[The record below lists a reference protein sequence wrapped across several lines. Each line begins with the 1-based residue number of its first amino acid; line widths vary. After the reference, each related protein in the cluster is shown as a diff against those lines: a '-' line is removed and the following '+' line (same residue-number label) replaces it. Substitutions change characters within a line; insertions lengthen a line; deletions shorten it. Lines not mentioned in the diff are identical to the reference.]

1 MRINKN
7 KILLGSAILIASV
20 VSGNNAFASVFEGTG
35 GSADTDGCK
44 AGAFSANYP
53 TNQYVCQVGGSGIY
67 SAPAWAHYSFT
78 DEFLTRVRDA
88 ANGAEDKELDQVFDA
103 FILAPATKPTG
114 YTQYPMNDKDKLRTC
129 IEKGAEGFY
138 RLGTLE
144 AKRGV
149 HYGDDINQESGYDL
163 NNTSL
168 GGYVLFTSLKPGE
181 GNKQGNEQ
189 PVRYGID
196 GMISI
201 DGYDDESTNYAFEH
215 TLEESSNKN
224 DITWKTKMGK
234 YYSEEDSWGQY
245 IYWQTVGSG
254 TLIAKAEGKSAF
266 TSPWP
271 TDNKAYQAY
280 KSAGG
285 TGDADYFYHNVNSFC
300 AMPEKI
306 SADFKGT
313 VSLKY
318 GSTTSSSASGPTVD
332 VGVET
337 NTIKVQR
344 NYEVK
349 NVSGNDIPPYL
360 NAGKGTE
367 SWTVIKSPDSSRQGK
382 TYGASNDYVNWH
394 VWTAPIE
401 SSSKNSSTFQ
411 IRPGET
417 VEYCMTVSY
426 SKSAVRESGK
436 TTYSDNKNTHE
447 ACMTFKRPILLSN
460 IHGSVQG
467 KVSSVKNGTPTTVKD
482 HLFSDKVSTEVI
494 VHVST
499 ADAQVEMGEY
509 ACRTTSGEPGIPNYL
524 ADFNA
529 QFSNDFNIDTQNG
542 YSSINHTSLSING
555 GEATGLRLKIDKNA
569 GVCGTDSQWQKQG
582 NVKTYNVTG
591 LKPGQM
597 SDPIKETYTWRRQ
610 FDNQSLPTEE
620 TGTDSAE
627 LVVRVVRDGYDCG
640 SGFGENNKYRQFG
653 EGVGA
658 NMAYI
663 RTWIGNKY
671 GYLSGRGTTSNFP
684 GGDGVSETQHYIA
697 PGTNFSFTYGVCAG
711 GAFTAKYSQD
721 IANGDQLAKDNTQF
735 IWTADP
741 AQHSNRVSHN
751 NLTSY
756 MFAFSAK
763 DFQYNRASIDSRTR
777 VYSYDHQSIDFGN
790 NMANSFLKEP
800 ASGSGRG
807 FNAGIQNNKKWYAAG
822 ADDSYISSPG
832 SSIRI
837 NNHTGAMAASGEAN
851 SSSIYA
857 MGNTAMAGFTT
868 QDTKAKRDDQWV
880 VGLDSDVGTTISQSI
895 AWKTLTFYDSQAED
909 IGGMKKA
916 TAKVSIPYN
925 YYMIPALSTY
935 LEERN
940 YVGSRLNVSVKTN
953 VKPRTNDAIE
963 GGTDKT
969 YATETKPTRV
979 ALSWFTVPNS
989 VSPDDIKS
997 NLSHSF
1003 VLAKDNG
1010 YSFNPCMAA
1019 SNNAYGNGSNC
1030 KTFETE
1036 DKIVAKGDE
1045 TLNIGSSDGKFTIPN
1060 MPIGTKLCFVV
1071 SAYPFDSHGYV
1082 NYDSNGKIKRKYGN
1096 EPDMD
1101 ILGENAVNLQE
1112 HALTQHTNGDD
1123 RWYVS
1128 APSCTTIGKKPS
1140 LSVEGGAA
1148 FVKGSVKTS
1157 TMTITGSS
1165 SKNRFGSWAESMLV
1179 SGGQIKNFATG
1190 AAAAYGY
1197 KTPTHQISVNAA
1209 QGGAGASIKNA
1220 NYSSAGE
1227 TRLLNTQTLKN
1238 VGNPGYVDAQTT
1250 DRIASY
1256 IQQLTYNLKMRFKD
1270 TENKSSGSSNITF
1283 KGCSYQDGAYKPIN
1297 NDGTY
1302 RCREKDG
1309 LAYVNLKRGTY
1320 NKEIDSISFEWPDY
1334 TSNHS
1339 NRTLVIDAGD
1349 SSLYIN
1355 KDINVYQGSVSYL
1368 SEIPHVIIF
1377 AKNVFIGPQV
1387 TRLDAW
1393 IFAEKKINTC
1403 AANSS
1408 NGNYGGGQD
1417 YDWAGLIKVNPND
1430 GDSST
1435 SAKTCSN
1442 QLVVNG
1448 LVSASEFK
1456 LNRTYGAGTGENIDE
1471 LMRADNFV
1479 KRAEIFNLTPLDYYW
1494 AYNESVLEGT
1504 LTTSFEHELPTRL

>member
-1 MRINKN
+1 MLSKKKVAFGIAA
-7 KILLGSAILIASV
+7 LLTVSMASSTNVMASV
-20 VSGNNAFASVFEGTG
+20 TVGTGGVGTG
-35 GSADTDGCK
+35 GSCK
-44 AGAFSANYP
+44 AGSFATNYP
-53 TNQYVCQVGGSGIY
+53 DNQYVCHSGGGSIY
-67 SAPAWAHYSFT
+67 SAPAWIHYTFT
-78 DEFLTRVRDA
+78 SNFVTRVR
-88 ANGAEDKELDQVFDA
+88 NGAADSELDQVFDR
-103 FILAPATKPTG
+103 FILAPATGPTG
-114 YTQYPMNDKDKLRTC
+114 GAQYAFNNKDDLRSC
-129 IEKGAEGFY
+129 IEKGGDGFY

-144 AKRGV
+144 AKRGI
-149 HYGDDINQESGYDL
+149 HYGKSTGTDVDTIPSTTTTTATGR
-163 NNTSL
+163 
-168 GGYVLFTSLKPGE
+168 VIFTSLKPGE
-181 GNKQGNEQ
+181 GGLIGTDQQ
-189 PVRYGID
+189 PVRFGVD
-196 GMISI
+196 GRLSMQ
-201 DGYDDESTNYAFEH
+201 GFEN
-215 TLEESSNKN
+215 TGTVN
-224 DITWKTKMGK
+224 DKWMDATTETWKDLMA
-234 YYSEEDSWGQY
+234 SENWNDQDAWGQY
-245 IYWQTVGSG
+245 IYWGSVSPG
-254 TLIAKAEGKSAF
+254 TLIASAVGRSAF
-266 TSPWP
+266 SSPSP
-271 TDNKAYQAY
+271 KDGEAYQAFMA
-280 KSAGG
+280 AGG
-285 TGDADYFYHNVNSFC
+285 DGIHNTPEDFYNDVNSFC

-417 VEYCMTVSY
+417 IEYCMTVSY

-640 SGFGENNKYRQFG
+640 DFGENNQYEQFG

-658 NMAYI
+658 NMAYV

-671 GYLSGRGTTSNFP
+671 GYLSGRGATSNYP

-697 PGTNFSFTYGVCAG
+697 PGTNFMFSYGVCAG
-711 GAFTAKYSQD
+711 GAFAAKYSED

-790 NMANSFLKEP
+790 NMANNFLKEP
-800 ASGSGRG
+800 NSGSSRG
-807 FNAGIQNNKKWYAAG
+807 FNAGIQKNKMWYAAG
-822 ADDSYISSPG
+822 GNDSYITSPG

-837 NNHTGAMAASGEAN
+837 NNQTGAMAASGEAN

-989 VSPDDIKS
+989 VSPDEIKS

-1030 KTFETE
+1030 KTFETA

-1148 FVKGSVKTS
+1148 FVKGSVTTS

-1165 SKNRFGSWAESMLV
+1165 SKNRFGSWTESMLV
-1179 SGGQIKNFATG
+1179 SGGPIKNFATG

-1197 KTPTHQISVNAA
+1197 KTPTHQISINAA

-1220 NYSSAGE
+1220 NYSSEGE

-1238 VGNPGYVDAQTT
+1238 IGNPGYVDAQTT